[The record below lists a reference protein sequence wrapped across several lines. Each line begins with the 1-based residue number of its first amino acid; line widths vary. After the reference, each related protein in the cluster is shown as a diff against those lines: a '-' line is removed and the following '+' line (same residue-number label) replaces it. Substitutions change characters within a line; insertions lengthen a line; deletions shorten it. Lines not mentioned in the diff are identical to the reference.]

1 MPTETLPTRT
11 RRSTRESVP
20 RGFVGAMALHA
31 VAIGIV
37 AGWGYLH
44 YSKQHSWGDQ
54 NPTAGS
60 IQATMVSALPLPPRQ
75 LTKDDAVLTSEK
87 PSIAPTP
94 PPPEPEPPKAK
105 VEPVKPKAEPPPRP
119 NEVLIP
125 TKVQPKPTPKA
136 VEREQPDVTKRAP
149 TPPPPPTPK
158 ATTGET
164 AGVRIPESTTELKN
178 GTATITV
185 EEKAFGDRYA
195 YYIRLIS
202 QKVNQAR
209 SQQAPDPAE
218 AKGRRTAILFT
229 IARDGSVEDAQVLTR
244 SGSAALDTSAL
255 RCIQRIDTFGPL
267 PAGDHLVV
275 TFGFTDR

>member
-1 MPTETLPTRT
+1 
-11 RRSTRESVP
+11 
-20 RGFVGAMALHA
+20 
-31 VAIGIV
+31 
-37 AGWGYLH
+37 
-44 YSKQHSWGDQ
+44 
-54 NPTAGS
+54 
-60 IQATMVSALPLPPRQ
+60 MVSALPLPPRQ

-94 PPPEPEPPKAK
+94 PPTPEPPKAK
-105 VEPVKPKAEPPPRP
+105 AEPAKPKAEVAPKPD
-119 NEVLIP
+119 EILIP
-125 TKVQPKPTPKA
+125 NKVQPKPTPKTA
-136 VEREQPDVTKRAP
+136 EKEQPDANRRPP
-149 TPPPPPTPK
+149 TPPPPTPK

-164 AGVRIPESTTELKN
+164 AGVRIPEATTELKN

-185 EEKAFGDRYA
+185 EEKAFGERYA

-209 SQQAPDPAE
+209 AQQAPDPAD
-218 AKGRRTAILFT
+218 AKGKRTAILFT
-229 IARDGSVEDAQVLTR
+229 IARDGTVEDSQLLTR